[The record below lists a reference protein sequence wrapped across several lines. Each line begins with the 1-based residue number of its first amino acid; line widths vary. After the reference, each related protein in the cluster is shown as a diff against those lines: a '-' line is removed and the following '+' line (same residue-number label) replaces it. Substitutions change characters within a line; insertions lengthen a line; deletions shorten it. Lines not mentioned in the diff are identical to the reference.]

1 MRQAIVYLFHGKK
14 RICQEP
20 TNEEPESISK
30 SSSVFPSFPVKF
42 EGNV

>member
-30 SSSVFPSFPVKF
+30 SSVFLSFPVKF